1 MNPNVSKPKFGTDGW
16 RGIIGEDFNSF
27 NCLLVVTSL
36 LKLSPN
42 LKKIIIG
49 YDTRELSYEISIKIK
64 KYLFN
69 KGIDTIL
76 SACPIPTPAVSFSVK
91 NKGADLGIIITASHN
106 SKIWNGIKI
115 KNKYGQSI
123 SESEASRLTDI
134 IYKEK
139 IDMNEFN
146 KFDLIDLKENDLAD
160 LLPDYINSIKKIID
174 VNKIKNSKLSLIV
187 DCMNGTSK
195 SILEKIIGGGECK
208 ISEINNNNDSSFPGI
223 KQPEPIEENLS
234 GLKLK
239 VRELNADVGFAFDAD
254 SDRVGVIDN
263 KTNYIEAPFVFCII
277 ADHILC
283 NKKINKNISTTVSMT
298 SMIDAI
304 SKKYNINCF
313 RTKVGF
319 KYVAPNMEEND
330 SIIGGEESGGYSYSE
345 HLLER
350 DGIVSSLLII
360 EKLIDS
366 QNESSNFLPD
376 LLKNYGNFFY
386 KRLDIDLDKN
396 ILKKISDFISNYNST
411 KMIGKNIKSI
421 NKKDGIKINFE
432 KNEWILIRLSGT
444 EPLARIYAESYDEKS
459 VNKLISDFI
468 ESFKN

>member
-1 MNPNVSKPKFGTDGW
+1 MNTNVSKPKFGTDGW
-16 RGIIGEDFNSF
+16 RGIIGEDFNTF

-69 KGIDTIL
+69 KGIDVIL
-76 SACPIPTPAVSFSVK
+76 SSCPIPTPAVSFSVK

-123 SESEASRLTDI
+123 SESEASKLTKI

-139 IDMNEFN
+139 IDMDEFN
-146 KFDLIDLKENDLAD
+146 KFDSIDLKENDITD

-195 SILEKIIGGGECK
+195 SILEKIIGEGECK

-239 VRELNADVGFAFDAD
+239 VKDLNADVGFAFDAD

-263 KTNYIEAPFVFCII
+263 KANYIEAPFVFCII
-277 ADHILC
+277 ADHVLG

-304 SKKYNINCF
+304 TKKYNINCF

-366 QNESSNFLPD
+366 KNESSNLVPD

-396 ILKKISDFISNYNST
+396 ILKKFSDFIINYNSA
-411 KMIGKNIKSI
+411 KLIGKNIKSI
-421 NKKDGIKINFE
+421 DKKDGIKINFE

>member
-1 MNPNVSKPKFGTDGW
+1 MNTNVSKPKFGTDGW
-16 RGIIGEDFNSF
+16 RGIIGEDFNTF

-69 KGIDTIL
+69 KGIDAIL
-76 SACPIPTPAVSFSVK
+76 SSCPIPTPAVSFSVK

-123 SESEASRLTDI
+123 SESEASKLTKI

-139 IDMNEFN
+139 IDMDEFN
-146 KFDLIDLKENDLAD
+146 KFDLIDLKENDTTD

-195 SILEKIIGGGECK
+195 SILEKIIGEGECK

-239 VRELNADVGFAFDAD
+239 VKELNADVGFAFDAD

-263 KTNYIEAPFVFCII
+263 KANYIEAPFVFCII
-277 ADHILC
+277 ADHVLG

-304 SKKYNINCF
+304 TKKYNINCF

-366 QNESSNFLPD
+366 KNESSNLVPD

-396 ILKKISDFISNYNST
+396 ILKKFSDFIINYNSA
-411 KMIGKNIKSI
+411 KLIGKNIKSI
-421 NKKDGIKINFE
+421 DKKDGIKINFE

>member
-1 MNPNVSKPKFGTDGW
+1 MDTIVSKPRFGTDGW

-69 KGIDTIL
+69 KGIDAIL
-76 SACPIPTPAVSFSVK
+76 SSCPIPTPAVSFSVK

-123 SESEASRLTDI
+123 SESEASKLTEI

-139 IDMNEFN
+139 IDMDEFN
-146 KFDLIDLKENDLAD
+146 KFDLIDLKENNLTD

-195 SILEKIIGGGECK
+195 SILEKIVGEGECK

-234 GLKLK
+234 DLKLK
-239 VRELNADVGFAFDAD
+239 VKELNADAGFAFDAD

-277 ADHILC
+277 ADHVLG

-304 SKKYNINCF
+304 TKKYNINCF

-319 KYVAPNMEEND
+319 KYVAPNMEENN

-366 QNESSNFLPD
+366 QTKSSNLVPD
-376 LLKNYGNFFY
+376 LLKNYGEFFY

-396 ILKKISDFISNYNST
+396 ILKKFSDFISNYDSE

-421 NKKDGIKINFE
+421 DKKDGIKINFE

>member
-1 MNPNVSKPKFGTDGW
+1 MNTNVSKPRFGTDGW

-76 SACPIPTPAVSFSVK
+76 SSCPIPTPAVSFSVK

-123 SESEASRLTDI
+123 SESEASKLTEI

-139 IDMNEFN
+139 IDMDEFN
-146 KFDLIDLKENDLAD
+146 KFDLINLKENDLTD

-195 SILEKIIGGGECK
+195 SILEKIIGEGECK

-223 KQPEPIEENLS
+223 KQPEPIEENLFD
-234 GLKLK
+234 LKLK
-239 VRELNADVGFAFDAD
+239 VKELNADVGFAFDAD

-277 ADHILC
+277 ADHVLG
-283 NKKINKNISTTVSMT
+283 NKRINKNISTTVSMT

-304 SKKYNINCF
+304 TKKYNINCF

-330 SIIGGEESGGYSYSE
+330 SIIGGEESGGYSYSG

-366 QNESSNFLPD
+366 QNESSNLVLD
-376 LLKNYGNFFY
+376 LYKNYGNFFY

-396 ILKKISDFISNYNST
+396 ILKKFSDFISNYDSA

-421 NKKDGIKINFE
+421 DKKDGIKINFK

>member
-1 MNPNVSKPKFGTDGW
+1 MDTIVSKPRFGTDGW

-69 KGIDTIL
+69 KGIDAIL
-76 SACPIPTPAVSFSVK
+76 SSCPIPTPAVSFSVK

-123 SESEASRLTDI
+123 SESEASKLTEI

-139 IDMNEFN
+139 IDMDEFN
-146 KFDLIDLKENDLAD
+146 KFDLIDLKENNLTD

-174 VNKIKNSKLSLIV
+174 VNKIKNSKLNLIV

-195 SILEKIIGGGECK
+195 SILEKIVGEGECK

-234 GLKLK
+234 DLKLK
-239 VRELNADVGFAFDAD
+239 VKELNADAGFAFDAD

-277 ADHILC
+277 ADHVLG

-304 SKKYNINCF
+304 TKKYNINCF

-319 KYVAPNMEEND
+319 KYVAPNMEENN

-366 QNESSNFLPD
+366 QTKSSNLVPD
-376 LLKNYGNFFY
+376 LLKNYGEFFY

-396 ILKKISDFISNYNST
+396 ILKKFSDFISNYNFA

-421 NKKDGIKINFE
+421 DKKDGIKINFE

-459 VNKLISDFI
+459 VNKLISDFL

>member
-1 MNPNVSKPKFGTDGW
+1 MNTNVSKPKFGTDGW

-76 SACPIPTPAVSFSVK
+76 SSCPIPTPAVSFSVK

-123 SESEASRLTDI
+123 SESEASKLTKI

-139 IDMNEFN
+139 IDMDEFN
-146 KFDLIDLKENDLAD
+146 KFDLIDLKENDTTD

-174 VNKIKNSKLSLIV
+174 VNKIKNSKLNLIV

-195 SILEKIIGGGECK
+195 SILEKIVGEGECK

-234 GLKLK
+234 DLKLK
-239 VRELNADVGFAFDAD
+239 VKELNADAGFAFDAD

-277 ADHILC
+277 ADHVLG

-304 SKKYNINCF
+304 TKKYNINCF

-330 SIIGGEESGGYSYSE
+330 SIIGGEESGGYASVSYT
-345 HLLER
+345 HLT
-350 DGIVSSLLII
+350 
-360 EKLIDS
+360 
-366 QNESSNFLPD
+366 LPTTP
-376 LLKNYGNFFY
+376 Y
-386 KRLDIDLDKN
+386 
-396 ILKKISDFISNYNST
+396 
-411 KMIGKNIKSI
+411 
-421 NKKDGIKINFE
+421 
-432 KNEWILIRLSGT
+432 
-444 EPLARIYAESYDEKS
+444 
-459 VNKLISDFI
+459 V
-468 ESFKN
+468 

>member
-1 MNPNVSKPKFGTDGW
+1 MDTIVSKPRFGTDGW

-69 KGIDTIL
+69 KGIDAIL
-76 SACPIPTPAVSFSVK
+76 SSCPIPTPAVSFSVK

-123 SESEASRLTDI
+123 SESEASKLTEI

-139 IDMNEFN
+139 IDMDEFN
-146 KFDLIDLKENDLAD
+146 KFDLIDLKENNLTD

-174 VNKIKNSKLSLIV
+174 VNKIKNSKLNLIV

-195 SILEKIIGGGECK
+195 SILEKIVGEGECK

-234 GLKLK
+234 DLKLK
-239 VRELNADVGFAFDAD
+239 VKELNADAGFAFDAD

-277 ADHILC
+277 ADHVLG

-304 SKKYNINCF
+304 TKKYNINCF

-319 KYVAPNMEEND
+319 KYVAPNMEENN

-366 QNESSNFLPD
+366 QTKSSNLVPD
-376 LLKNYGNFFY
+376 LLKNYGEFFY

-396 ILKKISDFISNYNST
+396 ILKKFSDFISNYDSE

-421 NKKDGIKINFE
+421 DKKDGIKINFE

-459 VNKLISDFI
+459 VNKLISDFL

>member
-1 MNPNVSKPKFGTDGW
+1 MDTIVSKPRFGTDGW

-69 KGIDTIL
+69 KGIDAIL
-76 SACPIPTPAVSFSVK
+76 SSCPIPTPAVSFSVK

-123 SESEASRLTDI
+123 SESEASKLTEI

-139 IDMNEFN
+139 IDMDEFN
-146 KFDLIDLKENDLAD
+146 KFDLIDLKENNLTD

-174 VNKIKNSKLSLIV
+174 VNKIKNSKLNLIV

-195 SILEKIIGGGECK
+195 SILEKIVGEGECK

-234 GLKLK
+234 DLKLK
-239 VRELNADVGFAFDAD
+239 VKELNADAGFAFDAD

-277 ADHILC
+277 ADHVLG

-304 SKKYNINCF
+304 TKKYNINCF

-319 KYVAPNMEEND
+319 KYVAPNMEENN

-366 QNESSNFLPD
+366 QTKSSNLVPD
-376 LLKNYGNFFY
+376 LLKNYGEFFY

-396 ILKKISDFISNYNST
+396 ILKKFSDFISNYDSE

-421 NKKDGIKINFE
+421 DKKDGIKINFE

-444 EPLARIYAESYDEKS
+444 EPLARIYAESYNEKS

>member
-1 MNPNVSKPKFGTDGW
+1 MDTIVSKPRFGTDGW

-69 KGIDTIL
+69 KGIDAIL
-76 SACPIPTPAVSFSVK
+76 SSCPIPTPAVSFSVK

-123 SESEASRLTDI
+123 SESEASKLTEI

-139 IDMNEFN
+139 IDMDEFN
-146 KFDLIDLKENDLAD
+146 KFDLIDLKENNLTD

-174 VNKIKNSKLSLIV
+174 VNKIKNSKLNLIV

-195 SILEKIIGGGECK
+195 SILEKIVGEGECK

-239 VRELNADVGFAFDAD
+239 VKELNADAGFAFDAD

-263 KTNYIEAPFVFCII
+263 KSNYIEAPFVFCII
-277 ADHILC
+277 ADHVLG

-304 SKKYNINCF
+304 TKKYNINCF

-319 KYVAPNMEEND
+319 KYVAPNMEENN

-366 QNESSNFLPD
+366 QTKSSNLVPD

-396 ILKKISDFISNYNST
+396 ILKKFSDFISNYDSA

-421 NKKDGIKINFE
+421 DKKDGIKINFE

-444 EPLARIYAESYDEKS
+444 EPLARIYAESYNKRS